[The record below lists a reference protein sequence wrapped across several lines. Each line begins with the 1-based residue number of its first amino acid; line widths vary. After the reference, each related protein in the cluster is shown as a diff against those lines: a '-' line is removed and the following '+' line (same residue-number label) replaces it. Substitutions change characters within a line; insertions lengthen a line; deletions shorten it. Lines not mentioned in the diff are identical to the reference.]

1 MRNIRTL
8 TSLCAA
14 VSTALVCLSAHAS
27 DEMFAKKAAAGGM
40 AEVAAGDT
48 AQKMGAND
56 AIKKYGQQMTV
67 DHTKANDELKSLAS
81 AKKIE
86 LPTAPDPAHQKALK
100 NLQARSG
107 DSFDK
112 AFKAQMVSDHKA
124 TIALFEKEASS
135 GSDPDLKAFAAKT
148 LPDLQQHLKMAE
160 ALP

>member
-14 VSTALVCLSAHAS
+14 VSTALVCLSARAS

-56 AIKKYGQQMTV
+56 AVKKYGQQMTV

-86 LPTAPDPAHQKALK
+86 LPTVPDPAHHVAEEEGGYFLK
-100 NLQARSG
+100 LRETADGPMNSKLTR
-107 DSFDK
+107 
-112 AFKAQMVSDHKA
+112 
-124 TIALFEKEASS
+124 LYREEFERYMGA
-135 GSDPDLKAFAAKT
+135 
-148 LPDLQQHLKMAE
+148 
-160 ALP
+160 